1 MILRKLFVTSE
12 HIKGYFLC
20 WNYFSCTPK
29 YSSEDENVLKEWSR
43 CGVGEQA
50 RAAAI
55 GLNYTMVYYGR
66 QLCSSPPSSI

>member
-29 YSSEDENVLKEWSR
+29 YSSEDENVLKE
-43 CGVGEQA
+43 
-50 RAAAI
+50 
-55 GLNYTMVYYGR
+55 
-66 QLCSSPPSSI
+66 